1 MAENVEAGR
10 ARLAVAADAAG
21 RARSLA
27 GRTSKATPS
36 FLKYLL
42 ARFQADG
49 CTGVA
54 ASLSYTSLLAIVPL
68 LAIGLAMFAA
78 FPGFEARRQD
88 IIHGLTSSLAPQM
101 SEVVQQYLDRF
112 IRNAGKTT
120 GAGVIG
126 LAVTAVL
133 LIHTIQTAF
142 DRIWGTS
149 ARRAKWGRFPIYWA
163 LITLGPMLFGISFS
177 ISTYFF
183 RTAGQA
189 DLYGISTG
197 VRLLADASPYILEAI
212 GFALFYRL
220 MPTRPVRIPD
230 AIWGGLTAA
239 FLFEI
244 VKRLFGL
251 YLHYVPTYQA
261 LYGALAT
268 IPIFLLWMYLAWV
281 TALVGAE
288 VTAALPEW
296 RSGRRSVA
304 PHHRRGDQL
313 SLALAALV
321 LLKEARAQ
329 GAGMRT
335 QQIIRALQSD
345 PMRMLTIL
353 ETLKAA
359 HIVAYNDRNRWVLS
373 RDLNKLSVHQ
383 LCHILGIT
391 LSNREV
397 GRTPKIGTL
406 VDRLAQ
412 EEAQMLS
419 LSVEEALRSIDAE
432 PRQLDDEPLPEAQ
445 DSLEPSLDPAVE
457 PDFEPGL
464 ERMAEPRLEP
474 ALEPRP
480 EPRLEARP
488 EPRLRARPEPRFE
501 SRAEPPRQEPPAQ
514 PVRSVPRMQAGQR
527 GIPERPM
534 QERAMPEQRV
544 REQRGPKRHA
554 PEQGRS
560 QQSTG
565 EQRAPEPRLPEQ
577 RPPDQRQS
585 EQHQPEQHQPE
596 QRPPDQRAPGPR
608 MTEQPTLEQLR
619 AAVTKIIDDSQ

>member
-1 MAENVEAGR
+1 MVDRHSRQSVIFPSILEQGGEASPMAENGETRRV
-10 ARLAVAADAAG
+10 RLATAAQAAD
-21 RARSLA
+21 RAKSLA

-78 FPGFEARRQD
+78 FPGFETRRQD
-88 IIHGLTSSLAPQM
+88 IVHGLTSSLAPQM

-120 GAGVIG
+120 GAGVLG
-126 LAVTAVL
+126 LAITAIL

-142 DRIWGTS
+142 DRIWGT
-149 ARRAKWGRFPIYWA
+149 AAQRAKWGRFPIYWA

-183 RTAGQA
+183 RTAGRA
-189 DLYGISTG
+189 DFYGISTG
-197 VRLLADASPYILEAI
+197 IRLLADASPYILEAI

-220 MPTRPVRIPD
+220 MPTRPVRILD
-230 AIWGGLTAA
+230 AIWGGLAAA

-296 RSGRRSVA
+296 RSGRRSVS

-321 LLKEARAQ
+321 LLKEARNQ
-329 GAGMRT
+329 GAGMRGP
-335 QQIIRALQSD
+335 QIIRELQSD
-345 PMRMLTIL
+345 PMRMLAIL
-353 ETLKAA
+353 EALKVA
-359 HIVAYNDRNRWVLS
+359 HIVSYNDGGRWVLS
-373 RDLNKLSVHQ
+373 RNLASLSLHQ

-397 GRTPKIGTL
+397 GRTPRIGTL
-406 VDRLAQ
+406 VDRLAEQ
-412 EEAQMLS
+412 ETQMLA
-419 LSVEEALRSIDAE
+419 LSVEEALQSIDAE
-432 PRQLDDEPLPEAQ
+432 SDRPEAGAPAQ
-445 DSLEPSLDPAVE
+445 IRMEPPLDPRLDPDLEPTLHR
-457 PDFEPGL
+457 PG
-464 ERMAEPRLEP
+464 
-474 ALEPRP
+474 
-480 EPRLEARP
+480 PRLEARP
-488 EPRLRARPEPRFE
+488 EPWLEARPEPGLQ
-501 SRAEPPRQEPPAQ
+501 AKPEPKPMPKAGPKSEPRQRLTPEERIP
-514 PVRSVPRMQAGQR
+514 GQR
-527 GIPERPM
+527 I
-534 QERAMPEQRV
+534 PEQR
-544 REQRGPKRHA
+544 
-554 PEQGRS
+554 
-560 QQSTG
+560 T
-565 EQRAPEPRLPEQ
+565 PEQ
-577 RPPDQRQS
+577 RTSKP
-585 EQHQPEQHQPE
+585 
-596 QRPPDQRAPGPR
+596 
-608 MTEQPTLEQLR
+608 PTLEQLR
-619 AAVTKIIDDSQ
+619 AAVTKIIDNSQ

>member
-1 MAENVEAGR
+1 MAENGETR
-10 ARLAVAADAAG
+10 RTRLAVASQAAD

-78 FPGFEARRQD
+78 FPGFETRRQD

-120 GAGVIG
+120 GAGVLG

-149 ARRAKWGRFPIYWA
+149 AQRAKWGRFPIYWA

-183 RTAGQA
+183 RTAGKT
-189 DLYGISTG
+189 DLYGISAG
-197 VRLLADASPYILEAI
+197 VRFLADTSPYILEAT

-281 TALVGAE
+281 TALIGAE

-296 RSGRRSVA
+296 RSGRRSVS

-313 SLALAALV
+313 SLTFAALV
-321 LLKEARAQ
+321 LLKEARSH
-329 GAGMRT
+329 GVGIRT

-345 PMRMLTIL
+345 PMRMLAIL

-359 HIVAYNDRNRWVLS
+359 NIVAYNDGSRWVLS
-373 RDLNKLSVHQ
+373 RDLSSISVHQ

-406 VDRLAQ
+406 VDRLAEQ
-412 EEAQMLS
+412 ETEMLS
-419 LSVEEALRSIDAE
+419 LSVEEALQSIEAE
-432 PRQLDDEPLPEAQ
+432 PARPAADPQPQAQ
-445 DSLEPSLDPAVE
+445 APVQTQAQAQARARAQAEMEPSFDPRL
-457 PDFEPGL
+457 EPGL
-464 ERMAEPRLEP
+464 EPRLEP
-474 ALEPRP
+474 TFEPIPEPRLEPRLERAAEPQLEIRP

-488 EPRLRARPEPRFE
+488 EPQLQSRPAPRPEPR
-501 SRAEPPRQEPPAQ
+501 PAPKPMPKAAPKPG
-514 PVRSVPRMQAGQR
+514 PV
-527 GIPERPM
+527 
-534 QERAMPEQRV
+534 PEQRV
-544 REQRGPKRHA
+544 PEQR
-554 PEQGRS
+554 
-560 QQSTG
+560 T
-565 EQRAPEPRLPEQ
+565 PEPRM
-577 RPPDQRQS
+577 S
-585 EQHQPEQHQPE
+585 
-596 QRPPDQRAPGPR
+596 
-608 MTEQPTLEQLR
+608 EQPTLEQLR
-619 AAVTKIIDDSQ
+619 AAVTKIIDNSQ

>member
-1 MAENVEAGR
+1 MAENVD
-10 ARLAVAADAAG
+10 ARRVRMAVAAQAAD
-21 RARSLA
+21 RAKSLA

-78 FPGFEARRQD
+78 FPGFETRRQD

-101 SEVVQQYLDRF
+101 GEVVQQYLDRF

-120 GAGVIG
+120 GAGVLG
-126 LAVTAVL
+126 LAITAIL
-133 LIHTIQTAF
+133 LIHTIQVAF

-149 ARRAKWGRFPIYWA
+149 ARRANWGRFPIYWA

-183 RTAGQA
+183 RTAGKT
-189 DLYGISTG
+189 DFYGVSTG
-197 VRLLADASPYILEAI
+197 VQLLADASPYVLEAI

-244 VKRLFGL
+244 VKRIFGL

-296 RSGRRSVA
+296 RSGRRSVS
-304 PHHRRGDQL
+304 PQHRRGDQL

-321 LLKEARAQ
+321 LLKEARNQ
-329 GAGMRT
+329 GVGMRS
-335 QQIIRALQSD
+335 QQITRELQSD
-345 PMRMLTIL
+345 PIRMLAIL
-353 ETLKAA
+353 EILKDA
-359 HIVAYNDRNRWVLS
+359 HVVTHNDSGRWILS
-373 RDLNKLSVHQ
+373 RDLSSLSLHQ
-383 LCHILGIT
+383 LCYILGIT

-406 VDRLAQ
+406 VDRLADQ
-412 EEAQMLS
+412 ETDMLS
-419 LSVEEALRSIDAE
+419 LSVDEALNSIEGE
-432 PRQLDDEPLPEAQ
+432 PAKPEPKSETHPQTRL
-445 DSLEPSLDPAVE
+445 
-457 PDFEPGL
+457 
-464 ERMAEPRLEP
+464 EPRLETRLEP
-474 ALEPRP
+474 KLESRPEPKLESRPEPKLEIRPEPKLETRPEPKLETRPEPKLEPRP
-480 EPRLEARP
+480 EPKLESRPEPKLESRPEPKQESRPEPKLESRP
-488 EPRLRARPEPRFE
+488 EPR
-501 SRAEPPRQEPPAQ
+501 Q
-514 PVRSVPRMQAGQR
+514 
-527 GIPERPM
+527 
-534 QERAMPEQRV
+534 
-544 REQRGPKRHA
+544 
-554 PEQGRS
+554 
-560 QQSTG
+560 
-565 EQRAPEPRLPEQ
+565 
-577 RPPDQRQS
+577 
-585 EQHQPEQHQPE
+585 
-596 QRPPDQRAPGPR
+596 
-608 MTEQPTLEQLR
+608 QPTLEQLR
-619 AAVTKIIDDSQ
+619 AAVTKIMDNSQ